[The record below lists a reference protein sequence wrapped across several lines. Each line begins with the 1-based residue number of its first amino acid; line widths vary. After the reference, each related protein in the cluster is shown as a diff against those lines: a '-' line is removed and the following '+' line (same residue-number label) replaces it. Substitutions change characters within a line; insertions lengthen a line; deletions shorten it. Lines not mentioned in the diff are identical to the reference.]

1 MRYETIQLDISDNL
15 ATLTL
20 NRPEKLNAFS
30 MQMLADIRSALKSI
44 EVEKSAR
51 ALLITG
57 AGRGFCA
64 GLDITAPRP
73 NPHDRDEAMRDFFLP
88 AFAMLREF
96 PFPVVAA
103 VNGPSAGAGMSLA
116 LGCDIVVA
124 ARSAYFQA
132 SFVNIALCPD
142 TGASWHLPQS
152 IGTARAMGVLLL
164 GEKIPASLAADWGM
178 IWKCVDDEQ
187 LLAEAKA
194 IAVKLSLGPTKTYRL
209 IKSMV
214 PKGAVN
220 SLTAQIELEVD
231 NQRLVRDSDDGIEAR
246 KAFAEKRPPRFK
258 GS

>member
-1 MRYETIQLDISDNL
+1 MNYDTITLDISGNL

-20 NRPEKLNAFS
+20 NRPEKLNAFN
-30 MQMLADIRSALKSI
+30 MQMLAELRAALKSI
-44 EVEKSAR
+44 EVEKNAR

-88 AFAMLREF
+88 AFTMLREF
-96 PFPVVAA
+96 PYPVVAA

-124 ARSAYFQA
+124 AKSAYFQA

-164 GEKIPASLAADWGM
+164 GEKVPAPQAADWGL

-187 LLAEAKA
+187 LLPEATA
-194 IAVKLSLGPTKTYRL
+194 IATKLANGPSKTYRL

-220 SLTAQIELEVD
+220 TLTAQIELEVE

-246 KAFAEKRPPRFK
+246 KAFAEKRPPQFK